1 VLSMLRRNRVLV
13 LAIAALLASPQAS
26 ASAQEPSTPPRTD
39 RGSAPASR
47 AKAAAAGLQARL
59 DAATRTYIQSREE
72 LVGVEADLRAAQ
84 AQVDSLAKRMAG
96 ARAVLAGQAAALYR
110 SGGMTTASMVLG
122 QQGGDVGDLA
132 DRLALADRVAARSR
146 DKAAEATAIVA
157 GYEAST
163 KRLAEA
169 RARQRALVA
178 TQAGAVERLQ
188 ADLAEAEERLR
199 REEEAARRARERAAA
214 EFARAEAARRAAE
227 RQAAT
232 STTAPPT
239 PATAPP
245 AAPRPATSG
254 NRACPVARPY
264 SFIDS
269 WGFARS
275 GGRHH
280 EGVDIMAR
288 HGTTVFAHA
297 GGVVTK
303 TTVNVGLG
311 GTTVWIRDGAG
322 TLYYYA
328 HLSRFVV
335 RTGQAV
341 RTGQVVGAVGSTGNA
356 SASAPHLHFEIR
368 PGGVPVNPYPFV
380 KRVCP

>member
-1 VLSMLRRNRVLV
+1 MLRRNRVLAV
-13 LAIAALLASPQAS
+13 AVAALLALPQAS
-26 ASAQEPSTPPRTD
+26 ASAQQAPQPSAPPPTD
-39 RGSAPASR
+39 RRAAPGSR
-47 AKAAAAGLQARL
+47 DAAGADDLQARL
-59 DAATRTYIQSREE
+59 DAATRAYIQSREE
-72 LVGVEADLRAAQ
+72 LVDVEAELRAAQ
-84 AQVDSLAKRMAG
+84 AQVDGHARRLAG

-110 SGGMTTASMVLG
+110 SGGLTTASLVLG

-146 DKAAEATAIVA
+146 EKAAEATAIVA
-157 GYEAST
+157 GYDAST
-163 KRLAEA
+163 KRLAQA

-178 TQAGAVERLQ
+178 TQADAVQHLQ

-214 EFARAEAARRAAE
+214 ERARAEAAKRAAE

-239 PATAPP
+239 TAPP
-245 AAPRPATSG
+245 PAPRAATSG
-254 NRACPVARPY
+254 NRACPVAKPY
-264 SFIDS
+264 TYIDS

-275 GGRHH
+275 GGRRHQ
-280 EGVDIMAR
+280 GVDIMAR

-303 TTVNVGLG
+303 TTVNEGLG
-311 GTTVWIRDGAG
+311 GTTVWIRDAAG

-328 HLSRFVV
+328 HLSRFTV
-335 RTGQAV
+335 RTGQTA